1 MVVADTN
8 IIAALFLRT
17 RLSDQALQLRV
28 RDPLWRVDPF
38 ALIEFSNVLATYQ
51 RARYL
56 TKTAAMEQLRLAE
69 EFLSPN
75 YIRVSNG
82 ISLELA
88 FRYEVTAYDA
98 RFLAVAEE
106 LHQKLVTDDTKLRA
120 AAPVLTQSI
129 EDALAAR

>member
-75 YIRVSNG
+75 YIPASND

-88 FRYEVTAYDA
+88 A
-98 RFLAVAEE
+98 R
-106 LHQKLVTDDTKLRA
+106 
-120 AAPVLTQSI
+120 
-129 EDALAAR
+129 